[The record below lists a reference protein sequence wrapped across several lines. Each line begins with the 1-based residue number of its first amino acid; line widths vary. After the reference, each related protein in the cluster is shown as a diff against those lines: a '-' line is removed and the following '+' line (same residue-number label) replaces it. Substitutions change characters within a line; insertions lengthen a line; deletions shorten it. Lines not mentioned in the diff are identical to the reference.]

1 MQFSHCVN
9 LLGAMRLLVF
19 TGTVGNLLLKFSL
32 SLRKESSF
40 YLSFLKL
47 LRCLYSRIHQ
57 MWELSTHHFF
67 NVLPAPSLP
76 LFLLGLTQCVCM
88 WVCFWPMDSLG
99 TCHFSLIFSS
109 FSSLSIFTVLLI
121 SSSSFILS
129 HFCLNL
135 LWISLGSFSFQLYF
149 SIPEFLF

>member
-1 MQFSHCVN
+1 MQEFSHCMN

-40 YLSFLKL
+40 YLSFLKF

-57 MWELSTHHFF
+57 MWELSTHHFL
-67 NVLPAPSLP
+67 NVLPAPFLP

-88 WVCFWPMDSLG
+88 WVFLAYGFLRHLSLFFNIFLFLFSF
-99 TCHFSLIFSS
+99 HFHCLIN
-109 FSSLSIFTVLLI
+109 IFK
-121 SSSSFILS
+121 FILS